1 MEVEKKV
8 LQRFENVLEI
18 RYEDLL
24 TDPSV
29 ILKKIWNYIGKEDD
43 EKLLAE
49 IEGMVDHSR
58 AFAYRQNRELTAF
71 AQENEVILE
80 RFGYSA

>member
-1 MEVEKKV
+1 
-8 LQRFENVLEI
+8 
-18 RYEDLL
+18 L

-43 EKLLAE
+43 EKLLTE

-71 AQENEVILE
+71 AQENEAILE